1 MDCLGVFMG
10 VDVDTMAKLYAE
22 RLMRGDTVT
31 EAEMRVIMAGLM
43 LSVDRLAHAVDA
55 FRDLLWS
62 EDKLRAV
69 IREEVREHCRV
80 RCGVGFDGLW
90 VVRAARSLFGR
101 L

>member
-1 MDCLGVFMG
+1 MG
-10 VDVDTMAKLYAE
+10 ADVDTMAKLYAE

-69 IREEVREHCRV
+69 IREEVREHCRA
-80 RCGVGFDGLW
+80 RCGAGFGGLW

>member
-1 MDCLGVFMG
+1 
-10 VDVDTMAKLYAE
+10 
-22 RLMRGDTVT
+22 
-31 EAEMRVIMAGLM
+31 
-43 LSVDRLAHAVDA
+43 VDRLAHAVDA
-55 FRDLLWS
+55 FRELLWS

-90 VVRAARSLFGR
+90 IVRAARSLFGR

>member
-1 MDCLGVFMG
+1 MS

>member
-1 MDCLGVFMG
+1 MP

>member
-1 MDCLGVFMG
+1 MG